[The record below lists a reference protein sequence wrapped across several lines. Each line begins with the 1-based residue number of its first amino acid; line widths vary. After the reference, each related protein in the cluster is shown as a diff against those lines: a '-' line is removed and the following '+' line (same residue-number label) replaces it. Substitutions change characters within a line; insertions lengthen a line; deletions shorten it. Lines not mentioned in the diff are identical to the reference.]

1 MADEEKRLPEEGT
14 QRPAEAD
21 MPSASEE
28 DLPSANSE
36 SPAEKEPVSE
46 DADVKQ
52 EETPGQEGE
61 SKAAGDTPEDGNA
74 KKAEDNTIAS
84 RRLKGFQLD
93 LGKKLEEIPEY
104 TLHEDAGKIRKKRR
118 KSAFARVMIGIIIV
132 GISVLLSMTI
142 IFGAQDAFGFGKADL
157 SIAVKVPQNATVTDV
172 AELLEEKGVIN
183 SSFLFRVYYKLNN
196 PEGSFHYGTYT
207 LNSNMSYSDI
217 ISELFKYGTSRNEI
231 SVTFPEGFTLYE
243 MAKRLEEKGVC
254 GAQAFIEAA
263 DNTEDFGYAFEKDLK
278 DDPLKYHRL
287 EGFLFPD
294 TYYFYE
300 NDIPENVIKKMLD
313 NYEKKIEGY
322 RTRMKELG
330 MTEEDTIRLASI
342 VQQEAGKTTEMA
354 KVSSVYHNRLENPGA
369 YPLLQADPTRVYA
382 RELKEQMGTEVNQQI
397 LDAYDTYKSGGLPPG
412 AICNPGEDAIKA
424 ALYPENTD
432 YYFFCSNLNTHQ
444 FYYAQT
450 YEEHQANLRKA
461 GLD

>member
-424 ALYPENTD
+424 ALYPEDTD

-461 GLD
+461 GLA